1 MEHQKVRKIP
11 LCNATSVV
19 LRPNTPYIFEAT
31 PGCAK
36 CTDLL
41 EAANA
46 EYGHRGESFDY
57 TDPKTS
63 PIPLIA
69 RPMKLDSDSKKS
81 KGKKKH

>member
-1 MEHQKVRKIP
+1 MEPQKVRKLA
-11 LCNATSVV
+11 LCNATTVV

-31 PGCAK
+31 PGCVK
-36 CTDLL
+36 CAVLVK
-41 EAANA
+41 EAND
-46 EYGHRGESFDY
+46 EFGRHGESFDF

-69 RPMKLDSDSKKS
+69 RPMKLDDDSKKT